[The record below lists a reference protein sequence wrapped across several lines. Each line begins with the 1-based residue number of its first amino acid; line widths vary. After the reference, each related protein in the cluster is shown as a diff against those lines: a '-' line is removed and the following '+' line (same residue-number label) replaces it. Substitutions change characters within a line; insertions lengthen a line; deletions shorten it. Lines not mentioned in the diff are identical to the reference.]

1 MNIVALCGAHVMR
14 RRRVDPVG
22 TRDTAHAEQQK
33 GAQRCR
39 APPSQTNRT
48 LCVVVVVV
56 VVVVVE
62 SAVERHDGRTRAAG
76 SIYGI
81 YSSLREN
88 MAHWAAK
95 TISSLYS

>member
-1 MNIVALCGAHVMR
+1 
-14 RRRVDPVG
+14 
-22 TRDTAHAEQQK
+22 
-33 GAQRCR
+33 
-39 APPSQTNRT
+39 
-48 LCVVVVVV
+48 
-56 VVVVVE
+56 VE